1 MPTEADILRRMAGV
15 FAGPSTPVPEAD
27 LMRSE
32 DPGGILRFEPSA
44 QTLPTAGRSIAI
56 LDTAWTAPAGAA
68 DPPIGLRDVA
78 ERVLASRDLN
88 AETAALLDTWAS
100 SGVVEAMTIEGTSF
114 WYYGR
119 VGHAMWLREQILWLG
134 IVDELVAT
142 LRPTGIECAAGSDE
156 ALVRAARLVAAR
168 DGLTFRSDGSSADP
182 TAGEPG
188 TIAEPGRSDESLSS
202 PVTRRTASA
211 RTRFPTLRGLV
222 RRVRSRLRPDART
235 RRGRQLLERL
245 DRLAG
250 GTGGSLLV
258 IHSHAVQRVDG
269 PGGPRFIN
277 PYLDPIE
284 GRLRGTRLDPI
295 AVALWASSDDADTWQ
310 RLAEPG
316 AERTMPGDVLRLMGV
331 PEDGDRIRESADE
344 AATLIGRLT
353 LPVVVSGVDL
363 APALAARVSTQAR
376 SLLASRAI
384 SIWRIRRLIA
394 RLKPAGL
401 LLADEYHRQDWLA
414 AARAEGV
421 PTVAVQHG
429 LIYRWH
435 NGYIHR
441 SRPAGLR
448 LPQRTYVFG
457 RWERRLLTSES
468 VYHDDEVLV
477 GGSPRLDLVGPGP
490 VDREA
495 IRQELG
501 VAPGDRLVV
510 ISGTWGTTY
519 RRFHYPLS
527 LARLTDRPLP
537 RVHLVVKLHP
547 GEPDDGPYRAVI
559 EGVAA
564 AGGFEPPPVTVV
576 RTIDL
581 YRLLSAADAHLGVH
595 STVLTEAVAA
605 GTPNLLADT
614 LAGADLL
621 GYVAAGVALP
631 VRNGGDLLA
640 ALDAAAD
647 GAIDETARRA
657 FLDDHFEPG
666 DASGRIASELLEWL
680 P

>member
-1 MPTEADILRRMAGV
+1 MP
-15 FAGPSTPVPEAD
+15 
-27 LMRSE
+27 SE
-32 DPGGILRFEPSA
+32 DPGGILRFEPSP
-44 QTLPTAGRSIAI
+44 QTQPSAGRSIAI

-88 AETAALLDTWAS
+88 AETATLLDAWAA
-100 SGVVEAMTIEGTSF
+100 SGVVEAMAIEGTSF

-134 IVDELVAT
+134 ILDELVAT
-142 LRPTGIECAAGSDE
+142 LRPTTIECAAGSDE
-156 ALVRAARLVAAR
+156 ALVRAARLVATR
-168 DGLTFRSDGSSADP
+168 DGLTFRADGSSADP

-188 TIAEPGRSDESLSS
+188 TIDELESTSGSPPSPAARRS
-202 PVTRRTASA
+202 ASA
-211 RTRFPTLRGLV
+211 RTRLPTLRRLV
-222 RRVRSRLRPDART
+222 RRLRSRLLPDERA

-245 DRLAG
+245 NRLAG
-250 GTGGSLLV
+250 GSEGSGGSLLV
-258 IHSHAVQRVDG
+258 VHSHAVQRVDT

-284 GRLRGTRLDPI
+284 ERLRGTRLDPI
-295 AVALWASSDDADTWQ
+295 AVELWASSDDDDTWQ

-316 AERTMPGDVLRLMGV
+316 SERTLPRDVLRLMGV
-331 PEDGDRIRESADE
+331 PEDADRMRADAAK

-353 LPVVVSGVDL
+353 APLVVSGVDL
-363 APALAARVSTQAR
+363 APALAARVSAQAR

-414 AARAEGV
+414 AARAERV

-441 SRPAGLR
+441 SRPAALR

-468 VYHDDEVLV
+468 VYRDDEVLV
-477 GGSPRLDLVGPGP
+477 GGSPRLDLISPGP

-495 IRQELG
+495 VRAELG

-527 LARLTDRPLP
+527 LARLMDRPLP
-537 RVHLVVKLHP
+537 RVHLVIKLHP
-547 GEPDDGPYRAVI
+547 GESDDGPYRAVI

-564 AGGFEPPPVTVV
+564 AGGFQSPPITVV

-621 GYVAAGVALP
+621 GYVSAGVALP

-640 ALDAAAD
+640 ALDSAAG
-647 GAIDETARRA
+647 GAIDESARQA

-666 DASGRIASELLEWL
+666 DASGRIASDLLEWL